1 MLYVDGMNGV
11 MEHNETVQWLY
22 ALIAS
27 KFRLVVK
34 TALKLLLVFIE
45 YVETN
50 CLLLIKAVHAVD
62 TAHGKRHK
70 FWSGM
75 CGDTEYLFNAT
86 PYGSLLTKLFT
97 VIHIEWTLHAP
108 TFFRAISNVFVKKNI
123 DKQALQYNITI
134 LSVLFPVSS
143 VKIFWYVFIVKIIEP

>member
-1 MLYVDGMNGV
+1 MLFAALGQVMLYVDGMNGV

-34 TALKLLLVFIE
+34 TALKLLLVFVE

-62 TAHGKRHK
+62 TTHGKKHI
-70 FWSGM
+70 FLLLWNPG
-75 CGDTEYLFNAT
+75 TEFAHERKCWMHL
-86 PYGSLLTKLFT
+86 
-97 VIHIEWTLHAP
+97 
-108 TFFRAISNVFVKKNI
+108 
-123 DKQALQYNITI
+123 YN
-134 LSVLFPVSS
+134 LD
-143 VKIFWYVFIVKIIEP
+143 W

>member
-1 MLYVDGMNGV
+1 MFLVRKRLKSFALFNHIARSDVHSVLPNSVFVSVAPTGTHPPAVPLLLKLSSLYLHAFAALGQVMLYVDGMNGV

-34 TALKLLLVFIE
+34 TALKLLLVFVE

-62 TAHGKRHK
+62 TTHGK
-70 FWSGM
+70 
-75 CGDTEYLFNAT
+75 
-86 PYGSLLTKLFT
+86 
-97 VIHIEWTLHAP
+97 
-108 TFFRAISNVFVKKNI
+108 
-123 DKQALQYNITI
+123 
-134 LSVLFPVSS
+134 
-143 VKIFWYVFIVKIIEP
+143 

>member
-45 YVETN
+45 YVEAN

-62 TAHGKRHK
+62 TAHGKQRN
-70 FWSGM
+70 FCYGVWRV
-75 CGDTEYLFNAT
+75 TEYQFNAT
-86 PYGSLLTKLFT
+86 MYESLLS
-97 VIHIEWTLHAP
+97 LHRINL
-108 TFFRAISNVFVKKNI
+108 T
-123 DKQALQYNITI
+123 
-134 LSVLFPVSS
+134 
-143 VKIFWYVFIVKIIEP
+143 YVNHF

>member
-50 CLLLIKAVHAVD
+50 CLILIKTVRAVD
-62 TAHGKRHK
+62 TAHGKQHNFCCRM
-70 FWSGM
+70 WRVTDCLSNVM
-75 CGDTEYLFNAT
+75 IYDNLLFR
-86 PYGSLLTKLFT
+86 LFT
-97 VIHIEWTLHAP
+97 V
-108 TFFRAISNVFVKKNI
+108 
-123 DKQALQYNITI
+123 
-134 LSVLFPVSS
+134 
-143 VKIFWYVFIVKIIEP
+143 

>member
-62 TAHGKRHK
+62 KAHGKQHNFCCRM
-70 FWSGM
+70 WIVNDG
-75 CGDTEYLFNAT
+75 LFNVMI
-86 PYGSLLTKLFT
+86 YDNLLFRFFT
-97 VIHIEWTLHAP
+97 V
-108 TFFRAISNVFVKKNI
+108 
-123 DKQALQYNITI
+123 
-134 LSVLFPVSS
+134 
-143 VKIFWYVFIVKIIEP
+143 

>member
-1 MLYVDGMNGV
+1 MIWYCTCTTYYYSPTAWSLHSKASTLLFTALGQVMLYVDGMNGV

-62 TAHGKRHK
+62 TAHGKQHNLCC
-70 FWSGM
+70 GM
-75 CGDTEYLFNAT
+75 WRVNDCLFNVMICD
-86 PYGSLLTKLFT
+86 SLLSRFYT
-97 VIHIEWTLHAP
+97 V
-108 TFFRAISNVFVKKNI
+108 
-123 DKQALQYNITI
+123 
-134 LSVLFPVSS
+134 
-143 VKIFWYVFIVKIIEP
+143 

>member
-1 MLYVDGMNGV
+1 MGRRKKVKNLCSTIPYSLKFPSFLPFHDLVLYLHHPLVPTAWSLYSKASIILFTALGQVMLYVDGMNGV

-62 TAHGKRHK
+62 TAHGKQHN
-70 FWSGM
+70 FCGM
-75 CGDTEYLFNAT
+75 WRVNDCLFNVT
-86 PYGSLLTKLFT
+86 INDNLLSKFFT
-97 VIHIEWTLHAP
+97 V
-108 TFFRAISNVFVKKNI
+108 
-123 DKQALQYNITI
+123 
-134 LSVLFPVSS
+134 
-143 VKIFWYVFIVKIIEP
+143 